1 MLVEEELSRV
11 VPKGDTALTIGVFDG
26 VHLGHQ
32 FLIAKLKEKAAA
44 EGLVSGVVTFQHHP
58 RLVFS
63 PQSKITCLT
72 SLQERIRL
80 LESLG
85 VSHTVTLSFTPELSQ
100 LSAREFIALLKRYLR
115 MRGLVIGPDFALGKG
130 REGDAQ
136 GLKALGEELDFSV
149 EVVPPRVWQ
158 GEVVSSTAIRGA
170 LSRGDVMKVR
180 ELLGRRFT
188 LTGQVSK
195 GDSRGKSLGF
205 PTANL
210 IPDQEQALPADGV
223 YAAHAFFSERS
234 IGVRPAARG
243 RARKTA
249 RKADSETVY
258 HAVINI
264 GLRPTFGGG
273 QRLVE
278 AHLLDFE
285 GDLYGQELKIELVE
299 RLRGEEKFSS
309 AEKLKVQMVRDV
321 AQARSL
327 LKRS

>member
-1 MLVEEELSRV
+1 MLVEEELAKV
-11 VPKGDTALTIGVFDG
+11 VPEGDTVLTIGVFDG

-32 FLIAKLKEKAAA
+32 FLIAKLKEKAGA
-44 EGLVSGVVTFQHHP
+44 EGLLSGVVTFHQHP
-58 RLVFS
+58 RLALE

-85 VSHTVTLSFTPELSQ
+85 VAHIVTLSFTPELSQ

-115 MRGLVIGPDFALGKG
+115 MGGLVIGPDFALGKG
-130 REGDAQ
+130 REGDAHA
-136 GLKALGEELDFSV
+136 LKALGEEFDFSV
-149 EVVPPRVWQ
+149 EVVSPRVWQ

-170 LSRGDVMKVR
+170 LSRGDVLKVS

-195 GDSRGKSLGF
+195 GDARGKILGF

-210 IPDQEQALPADGV
+210 IPNQEQALPADGV
-223 YAAHAFFSERS
+223 YAA
-234 IGVRPAARG
+234 
-243 RARKTA
+243 RACF
-249 RKADSETVY
+249 SETVY
-258 HAVINI
+258 QAVINI

-273 QRLVE
+273 HRLVE

-285 GDLYGQELKIELVE
+285 GELYERELKIELAE
-299 RLRGEEKFSS
+299 RLRDEVKFSS
-309 AEKLKVQMVRDV
+309 ADELKAQIMRDV
-321 AQARSL
+321 KQARSL
-327 LKRS
+327 LTRL